1 MRRWLIDL
9 PTRIHLWSAE
19 LEIRHHRTPSDVDAE
34 VLQARRDNLDVL
46 RDYRKSRQYPRND
59 TELPSTPYFV
69 DTDGRHCAVAHLM
82 RASGHHDD
90 VRRIAATANL
100 ARIDAMD
107 PVVLDSWARRS
118 GLSKRELARIQPN
131 YAHPDQSVL
140 SLLLW
145 AALVLIPFAVL
156 SFVIGWIRPDRAV
169 VKTVLVI
176 ATVLFCTVL
185 SMGSYTVFL
194 GGPGS
199 GPGTIEVLA
208 WYVVVLGPIAA
219 TVTLAILARRDVIPA
234 ENVPP
239 ISGVAVGGL
248 MAVLAAAYLVVGA
261 ILVEPDEPAGLQE
274 PGPPPPSMY
283 GDLTVSYPVGF
294 AVLLI
299 GLLCLATS
307 LTRLRRI
314 A

>member
-19 LEIRHHRTPSDVDAE
+19 LQIRHRTPSDADADA
-34 VLQARRDNLDVL
+34 LQARRDNLDVL

-82 RASGHHDD
+82 RASGHHDE

-107 PVVLDSWARRS
+107 PVVLVPWARRS
-118 GLSKRELARIQPN
+118 GLSKRELARIQPT

-140 SLLLW
+140 GLLLW
-145 AALVLIPFAVL
+145 AALILIPFAVL
-156 SFVIGWIRPDRAV
+156 SFALGRIRPDRAV
-169 VKTVLVI
+169 VKTVLVV

-185 SMGSYTVFL
+185 SVGSYAVFT

-199 GPGTIEVLA
+199 GPSTIEVLA
-208 WYVVVLGPIAA
+208 WYVVVLGPIVAS
-219 TVTLAILARRDVIPA
+219 VTLAILARREVIPA
-234 ENVPP
+234 ESIPP
-239 ISGVAVGGL
+239 ISGVAIGGL

-261 ILVEPDEPAGLQE
+261 ILVEPDEPIILDESGM
-274 PGPPPPSMY
+274 PPPSLY
-283 GDLTVSYPVGF
+283 GDLTVSHPVGF
-294 AVLLI
+294 AVVLI
-299 GLLCLATS
+299 GLLCLAFN
-307 LTRLRRI
+307 LTRWRRI